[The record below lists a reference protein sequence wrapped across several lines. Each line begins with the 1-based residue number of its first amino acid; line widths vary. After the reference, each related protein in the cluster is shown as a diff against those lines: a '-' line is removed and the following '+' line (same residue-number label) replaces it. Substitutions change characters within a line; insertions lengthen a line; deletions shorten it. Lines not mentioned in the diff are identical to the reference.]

1 MSKICSNFAAQ
12 NQKCRQTLD
21 VKEDMTGTIQTE
33 RFDYLRLL
41 ARVKKRVQLAQQRAI
56 YSANDEMLRMYWD
69 VGHILSD
76 AQKQIGW
83 GNGALKRLSADMRN
97 DYPEIKGFSVR
108 NCQCMIQFY
117 EEYNQELTLP
127 KDSNLIAQLPIAQ
140 LEKANTQPAVA
151 QLPKY
156 NFSLPIIHLP
166 WTHNIILIQRVK
178 DIQARYWYMVQ
189 SITNH
194 WSKDFLI
201 DAIKMDYYKQH
212 GALANNFD
220 VALPQPEAE
229 EVKSML
235 KDPYLFDMLTFH

>member
-1 MSKICSNFAAQ
+1 
-12 NQKCRQTLD
+12 
-21 VKEDMTGTIQTE
+21 MTGTIQTE

-156 NFSLPIIHLP
+156 N
-166 WTHNIILIQRVK
+166 LISYVEKATTKQSVCCCV
-178 DIQARYWYMVQ
+178 ARR
-189 SITNH
+189 TR
-194 WSKDFLI
+194 
-201 DAIKMDYYKQH
+201 
-212 GALANNFD
+212 
-220 VALPQPEAE
+220 
-229 EVKSML
+229 L
-235 KDPYLFDMLTFH
+235 KRNTLCVI